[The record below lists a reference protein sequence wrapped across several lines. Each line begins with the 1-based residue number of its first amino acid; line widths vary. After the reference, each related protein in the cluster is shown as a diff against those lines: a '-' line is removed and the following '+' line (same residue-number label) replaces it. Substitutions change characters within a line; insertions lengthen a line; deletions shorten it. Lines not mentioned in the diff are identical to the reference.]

1 MKSYINSIKEL
12 LQTRINNK
20 NKKKLLN
27 KNPIIISSNCT
38 GGFIY
43 HWLGLK
49 FRSPFINLFLSPEE
63 FVLMCENINDF
74 LNTPLKEIN
83 TNYSYPVGKGY
94 NGIQVHFMYYKSF
107 EEAIE
112 LWNKRLSRMERTRV
126 SNSLSEKFNYNT
138 EETGFIFSNW
148 NGNTDLLRRFD
159 ELPFN
164 NKVVFTDRKYN
175 FPSSYYL
182 KGYNINKENVYA
194 TQNIF
199 GKRYINQFDY
209 VSFLNSLLRR

>member
-1 MKSYINSIKEL
+1 M
-12 LQTRINNK
+12 
-20 NKKKLLN
+20 N

-94 NGIQVHFMYYKSF
+94 NGIQVHFMHYKSF

-164 NKVVFTDRKYN
+164 NKVVFTDRK
-175 FPSSYYL
+175 
-182 KGYNINKENVYA
+182 
-194 TQNIF
+194 
-199 GKRYINQFDY
+199 
-209 VSFLNSLLRR
+209 